1 LISHRSIVGLG
12 FKLASVVVGV
22 PAAAGSLFCVVAAF
36 QLHDAA
42 VQAHSTH
49 PISVQ
54 KYGIVG
60 LVTDAAVG
68 VDRVFGFFAELGVW
82 VMGALAVGALI
93 FALCAALLYPVGR
106 GVARQAP
113 WARVVGVGLALM
125 MALSSLLAFTSL
137 PLRLAAAPLPAM
149 ALAIY
154 TIWVLIWR
162 FYGPGATPAPTGES
176 SSDDEA

>member
-1 LISHRSIVGLG
+1 VL
-12 FKLASVVVGV
+12 VGV
-22 PAAAGSLFCVVAAF
+22 PAAAGSLFCVVGAF

-42 VQAHSTH
+42 VQAHSAH

-82 VMGALAVGALI
+82 VLGALAVGALI
-93 FALCAALLYPVGR
+93 FALCAALLYPIGS

-113 WARVVGVGLALM
+113 WARVVGVGLALI
-125 MALSSLLAFTSL
+125 MALVSLLAFTSL
-137 PLRLAAAPLPAM
+137 PPRLAVTPLPTM

-162 FYGPGATPAPTGES
+162 FDAPAVAAAPRVEAPKDGE
-176 SSDDEA
+176 A